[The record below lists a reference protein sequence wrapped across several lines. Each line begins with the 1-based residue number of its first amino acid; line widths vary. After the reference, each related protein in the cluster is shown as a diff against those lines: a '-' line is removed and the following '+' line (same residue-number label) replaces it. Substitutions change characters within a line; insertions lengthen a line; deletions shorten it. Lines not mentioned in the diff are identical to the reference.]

1 VNEMV
6 NKYSII
12 YADPPWRYG
21 RKYGSGVAENHYSTM
36 SMQEISELPISKI
49 AHTNSILFLWATF
62 PQLDV
67 ALEVIQAW
75 GFRYKTVGFVWVKQ
89 TKVSHQW
96 FFGLGNWTRSNA
108 EICLLA
114 TRGKPKRKSASI
126 HQLIISPVQSHSQKP
141 QEVREKIVELLGDL
155 PRIELFA
162 REKTDGWDVWG
173 NEVECDI
180 DMEKIS
186 QGGVGDGIGQL
197 DSTEFA
203 ERT

>member
-1 VNEMV
+1 MNKAEK
-6 NKYSII
+6 KYSII
-12 YADPPWRYG
+12 YADPPWRYD

-36 SMQEISELPISKI
+36 SMKEISELPIKRI
-49 AHTNSILFLWATF
+49 AHKNSILFMWATF

-75 GFRYKTVGFVWVKQ
+75 GFCYKTVGFVWVKQ

-96 FFGLGNWTRSNA
+96 FFVLVNWTRSNA
-108 EICLLA
+108 EICLIA
-114 TRGKPKRKSASI
+114 TRGKPKRRSASI

-141 QEVREKIVELLGDL
+141 KEVREKIVELMGNL

-173 NEVECDI
+173 DEVECDI
-180 DMEKIS
+180 DMKKIS
-186 QGGVGDGIGQL
+186 QEGAGNGIG
-197 DSTEFA
+197 
-203 ERT
+203 

>member
-1 VNEMV
+1 MNEAEK
-6 NKYSII
+6 KYSII
-12 YADPPWRYG
+12 YADPPWRYD

-36 SMQEISELPISKI
+36 SMKEISELPIKRI
-49 AHTNSILFLWATF
+49 ADGNSILFLWVTF

-75 GFRYKTVGFVWVKQ
+75 GFCYKTVGFVWIKQ

-114 TRGKPKRKSASI
+114 TRGKPKRRSASI
-126 HQLIISPVQSHSQKP
+126 HQLIISPVQAHSQKP
-141 QEVREKIVELLGDL
+141 KEVREKIVELLGDL

-173 NEVECDI
+173 DEVKCDI

-186 QGGVGDGIGQL
+186 RGGVENGIG
-197 DSTEFA
+197 
-203 ERT
+203 

>member
-1 VNEMV
+1 MNETEK
-6 NKYSII
+6 KYNTI
-12 YADPPWRYG
+12 YADPPWKYD
-21 RKYGSGVAENHYSTM
+21 RKYGSGVAENHYTTM
-36 SMQEISELPISKI
+36 SMKEISELPIEKI
-49 AHTNSILFLWATF
+49 AHSNSILFLWATF
-62 PQLDV
+62 PQLDM
-67 ALEVIQAW
+67 ALKVIQAW
-75 GFRYKTVGFVWVKQ
+75 GFCYKTVGFVWIKQ

-126 HQLIISPVQSHSQKP
+126 HQLIVSPIQAHSQKP
-141 QEVREKIVELLGDL
+141 KEVRGKIVELLGDL

-186 QGGVGDGIGQL
+186 KGGAENGVG
-197 DSTEFA
+197 
-203 ERT
+203 

>member
-1 VNEMV
+1 MNETEK
-6 NKYSII
+6 KYSII
-12 YADPPWRYG
+12 YADPPWRYD
-21 RKYGSGVAENHYSTM
+21 RKYGSGVAENHYLTM
-36 SMQEISELPISKI
+36 SMQEISELPVKKI
-49 AHTNSILFLWATF
+49 THKNSVLFLWATF
-62 PQLDV
+62 PQLNV

-75 GFRYKTVGFVWVKQ
+75 GFCYKTVGFVWVKQ

-114 TRGKPKRKSASI
+114 TKGKPKRKSASV
-126 HQLIISPVQSHSQKP
+126 HQLIISPVQAHSQKP
-141 QEVREKIVELLGDL
+141 KEVREKIVDLLGDL

-162 REKTDGWDVWG
+162 REKTNGWDVWG

-186 QGGVGDGIGQL
+186 QGGAGNGIG
-197 DSTEFA
+197 
-203 ERT
+203 

>member
-1 VNEMV
+1 MNETEK
-6 NKYSII
+6 KYNII
-12 YADPPWRYG
+12 YADPPWKYD

-36 SMQEISELPISKI
+36 SMKEISELPIEKI
-49 AHTNSILFLWATF
+49 AHSNSILFLWATF
-62 PQLDV
+62 PQLDM
-67 ALEVIQAW
+67 ALKVIQAW
-75 GFRYKTVGFVWVKQ
+75 GFCYKTVGFVWVKQ

-114 TRGKPKRKSASI
+114 TRGKLKRKSASV
-126 HQLIISPVQSHSQKP
+126 HQLIISPVQAHSQKP
-141 QEVREKIVELLGDL
+141 KEAREKIVELLGDL

-186 QGGVGDGIGQL
+186 KGGADNGIG
-197 DSTEFA
+197 
-203 ERT
+203 